1 MVWGRTFGPSL
12 FPGDAKVGLEFSR
25 FGIQDISEFYG
36 STEGNSQIIN
46 FDNTVGAVG
55 FVPVL
60 FASSLP
66 LGTIKVLEK
75 LPRFVSALKLFHFL
89 RWLKMVKLWGTQTQD
104 CVSDARYKNIYYLDC
119 LHSDAR
125 YKNISSFVSIWFPSR
140 LVNLVSL
147 WESSN
152 STIQSGSSPGIP
164 TG

>member
-1 MVWGRTFGPSL
+1 M

-55 FVPVL
+55 FAPVL

-75 LPRFVSALKLFHFL
+75 LSRFVSEL
-89 RWLKMVKLWGTQTQD
+89 
-104 CVSDARYKNIYYLDC
+104 
-119 LHSDAR
+119 
-125 YKNISSFVSIWFPSR
+125 
-140 LVNLVSL
+140 
-147 WESSN
+147 
-152 STIQSGSSPGIP
+152 
-164 TG
+164 